1 MYHRILSQALPAQQR
16 GNKSVLGMHRK
27 SVLGIAVPAQDA
39 YASPLL
45 PHVTKGSWFGETKG
59 K

>member
-1 MYHRILSQALPAQQR
+1 
-16 GNKSVLGMHRK
+16 MHRK